1 MELYKNFLFIFLL
14 LFIANIRAQTVNWMS
29 LDEAFEAQKKV
40 PKEIIVDVY
49 TNWCG
54 PCKLLDKNTFGN
66 PDVAN
71 FINEHFYAVKL
82 NAEGSEKVSF
92 QGNTFENPGYDP
104 AKKGR
109 NATHQFT
116 RFLGVSGYPTIL
128 FFDDAGHYLTPLV
141 GYQRPQQLEL
151 YLKLFYDELYKSLTT
166 QEDFN
171 AFSKSFVPQF
181 KS

>member
-1 MELYKNFLFIFLL
+1 MVLNKSFLFGFLTL
-14 LFIANIRAQTVNWMS
+14 CFWNLQSQTVNWIS

-54 PCKLLDKNTFGN
+54 PCKLLDKKTFGN
-66 PDVAN
+66 SDVAN
-71 FINEHFYAVKL
+71 FINEHFYAVKF
-82 NAEGSEKVSF
+82 NAEGSEKVNF
-92 QGNTFENPGYDP
+92 QGNTFENPGYD
-104 AKKGR
+104 ATKKGR
-109 NATHQFT
+109 NATHEFT

-128 FFDDAGHYLTPLV
+128 FFDDTGQYLTPLV
-141 GYQRPQQLEL
+141 GYQKPQQLES